1 MMATLI
7 DAVPTTKTSESD
19 IRSSP
24 SLNAD
29 HPIVTLV
36 PPSLRSAL
44 EGSTIRG
51 RGWREWGT
59 TMASSLSAFSFF
71 SLTKTTTF
79 GIDKLLA
86 GWSNRQATKADSASF
101 VPSFLPSHSSNFS
114 IHSTRSLHR
123 HGGRSELGARM
134 ARSLRR
140 WASAPPPLHQSPSLS
155 LPSLPP
161 RLSLQRSCEAASPS
175 SNRPLMW

>member
-1 MMATLI
+1 MR
-7 DAVPTTKTSESD
+7 PTTTSESD

-24 SLNAD
+24 SPQCRTPDSRSL
-29 HPIVTLV
+29 TLV

-51 RGWREWGT
+51 RGWRKWGT
-59 TMASSLSAFSFF
+59 TMASSLSAFSLF

-79 GIDKLLA
+79 LMDKLLA
-86 GWSNRQATKADSASF
+86 RRSNRQATKADSASF

-140 WASAPPPLHQSPSLS
+140 WASAPPPLHQSPSLFAVP
-155 LPSLPP
+155 PSAPVSPEKLRGGLAVLEP
-161 RLSLQRSCEAASPS
+161 ASDVVS
-175 SNRPLMW
+175 A